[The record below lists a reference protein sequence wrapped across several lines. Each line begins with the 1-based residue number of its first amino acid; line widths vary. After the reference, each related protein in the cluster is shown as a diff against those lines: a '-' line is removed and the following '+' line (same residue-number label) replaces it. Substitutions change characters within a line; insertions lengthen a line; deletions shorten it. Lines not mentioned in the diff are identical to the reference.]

1 MPVDRPAA
9 AIPNESSGIHRLSET
24 RFEVICIKDHRGNR
38 VGKLNAYKQTITHMP
53 KKLYRIRK
61 KSRRSR
67 FNRFLNDIFT
77 YTPFTGMVILL
88 VLLWLVFA
96 AGMLLA
102 ERGVEGSSI
111 VTYGNAL
118 YWGIAAFST
127 AGIADAPVSG
137 LAQLVGGVW
146 IVIGSVLFF
155 GTVVATVTTY
165 FMRPMQ
171 GPHKRI
177 IDTIEYNLE
186 QLDKLDADELDLLRE
201 TVDTLIN
208 HVENLKQ
215 KLV

>member
-1 MPVDRPAA
+1 M
-9 AIPNESSGIHRLSET
+9 
-24 RFEVICIKDHRGNR
+24 
-38 VGKLNAYKQTITHMP
+38 
-53 KKLYRIRK
+53 
-61 KSRRSR
+61 
-67 FNRFLNDIFT
+67 
-77 YTPFTGMVILL
+77 
-88 VLLWLVFA
+88 
-96 AGMLLA
+96 
-102 ERGVEGSSI
+102 
-111 VTYGNAL
+111 
-118 YWGIAAFST
+118 
-127 AGIADAPVSG
+127 
-137 LAQLVGGVW
+137 W